1 MVQPRFPLV
10 FTLALCAGLLPR
22 GAAAAPPAEAGERCE
37 AAVATAIREARG
49 KGVHD
54 VQFDSARRVMSPG
67 DNEEIGV
74 KGEGHYRGAA
84 GSTAFSYSCAFS
96 GSTGRTSGVLFR
108 ETGRVAGAAG
118 SGAAAWQPD
127 LVNLNPRACETAVAA
142 LLKQRH
148 PRVTGIQF
156 EADTRRLSAADE
168 GRTAMEG
175 GGRLQRAPGM
185 AAQGFDYRCDF
196 ERGSQRIA
204 KVDAA
209 ER

>member
-1 MVQPRFPLV
+1 MVQPVFPLV
-10 FTLALCAGLLPR
+10 FTLALCAGLLPQR
-22 GAAAAPPAEAGERCE
+22 AAAAAPAEAGERCE
-37 AAVATAIREARG
+37 AAVADAIREARG
-49 KGVHD
+49 KGVRD
-54 VQFDSARRVMSPG
+54 VQFDSARRVMAPG
-67 DNEEIGV
+67 DHEEIGV
-74 KGEGHYRGAA
+74 KGEGHYRGTA
-84 GSTAFSYSCAFS
+84 GSVAFSYTCAFS
-96 GSTGRTSGVLFR
+96 GSTGHTSGVMFR
-108 ETGRVAGAAG
+108 ETGGTATAG
-118 SGAAAWQPD
+118 SAPANWQPD

-168 GRTAMEG
+168 GRTAMQG